1 MPECQLSREYVVD
14 IGQTD
19 CRGLARPSA
28 IVDFM
33 QDIATRHA
41 EIMGI
46 GGEALKQ
53 HHGFWVLS
61 RLKYQLERPLQ
72 PYETV
77 RLTTLPR
84 KLRGASWYRD
94 FVFED
99 AGGVIGHAVTV
110 WAIVDLES
118 RHLLLP
124 KKVGISFPSQDT
136 GFTEQLRAIVPED
149 MQPCFARTVRYSDT
163 DVNRHLNNVKAVD
176 ILSDAFGLEPDK
188 NRWVSE
194 LQVNYLAENRC
205 GTELTIS
212 QGHTKNGTFCVCA
225 CEGEQEKVQA
235 EVTFSER

>member
-1 MPECQLSREYVVD
+1 M
-14 IGQTD
+14 
-19 CRGLARPSA
+19 
-28 IVDFM
+28 
-33 QDIATRHA
+33 
-41 EIMGI
+41 
-46 GGEALKQ
+46 
-53 HHGFWVLS
+53 
-61 RLKYQLERPLQ
+61 
-72 PYETV
+72 
-77 RLTTLPR
+77 
-84 KLRGASWYRD
+84 
-94 FVFED
+94 
-99 AGGVIGHAVTV
+99 IGHAVTV

-176 ILSDAFGLEPDK
+176 ILSDAFGLEPNE
-188 NRWVSE
+188 NRWVSG